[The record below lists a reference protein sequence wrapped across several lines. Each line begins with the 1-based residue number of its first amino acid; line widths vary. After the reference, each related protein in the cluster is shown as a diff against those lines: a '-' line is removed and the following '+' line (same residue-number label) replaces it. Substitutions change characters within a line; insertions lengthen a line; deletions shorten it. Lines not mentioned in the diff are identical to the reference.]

1 MKGVGPRRDEPLLDS
16 VPRIDLVIWRRRWRR
31 RRERL
36 DRPVVMDAMDVKA
49 QGAGGQRI
57 TGTNIVVVG
66 EAVAAQRCGVRGGD
80 EAEEEEE

>member
-1 MKGVGPRRDEPLLDS
+1 
-16 VPRIDLVIWRRRWRR
+16 
-31 RRERL
+31 
-36 DRPVVMDAMDVKA
+36 MDAMDVKA

-80 EAEEEEE
+80 EAEEEEEEEERGQDREGSRSCGSGGRSGRCHLLLL

>member
-1 MKGVGPRRDEPLLDS
+1 
-16 VPRIDLVIWRRRWRR
+16 
-31 RRERL
+31 
-36 DRPVVMDAMDVKA
+36 MDAMDVKA